1 MATAEVAMAMA
12 MAAEATAT
20 AVDTSAEA
28 AMHVVRPAASTGRL
42 VVGFMAVLWPIV
54 VEASTVVAAVGSTVV
69 VVGSTVAAAGTDK
82 RGVIRLL

>member
-1 MATAEVAMAMA
+1 MA
-12 MAAEATAT
+12 MAAEVTAT

-42 VVGFMAVLWPIV
+42 VVGFMAVLSPIV
-54 VEASTVVAAVGSTVV
+54 VEASTVAAAVGSTVV
-69 VVGSTVAAAGTDK
+69 VVGSTVAAAGTGK